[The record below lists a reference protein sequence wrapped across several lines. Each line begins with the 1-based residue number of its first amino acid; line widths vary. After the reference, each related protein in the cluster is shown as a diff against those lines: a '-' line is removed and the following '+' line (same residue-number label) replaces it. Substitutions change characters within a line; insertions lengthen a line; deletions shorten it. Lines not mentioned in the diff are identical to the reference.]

1 MNDFEYLDNIVVTVD
16 YYNHRK
22 CTPGWEIEEFVTDF
36 VDITYVV
43 NGKAEYIINGT
54 NYTVSSGDLL
64 CIPYDSKRSAIS
76 NPDSLMECYSIN
88 GQIRNIDGEDITL
101 PLPLIC
107 NIGLHTDILSLY
119 SSLNTVWNL
128 KDPGYKLRARGLFL
142 MILQRFFQ
150 IIIYQKD
157 TSIMDARIKK
167 VLQHMSNHY
176 HKPLTVQQM
185 ADMVNLSKMYFGN
198 LFKQET
204 GMTFRTFLTLIR
216 MNKAE
221 EMLYSG
227 EYKIHEVAY
236 ACGFSDVFYFSRI
249 FKKHR
254 GIAPSDAIRKRQV

>member
-1 MNDFEYLDNIVVTVD
+1 
-16 YYNHRK
+16 
-22 CTPGWEIEEFVTDF
+22 
-36 VDITYVV
+36 
-43 NGKAEYIINGT
+43 
-54 NYTVSSGDLL
+54 
-64 CIPYDSKRSAIS
+64 
-76 NPDSLMECYSIN
+76 
-88 GQIRNIDGEDITL
+88 
-101 PLPLIC
+101 
-107 NIGLHTDILSLY
+107 
-119 SSLNTVWNL
+119 
-128 KDPGYKLRARGLFL
+128 

-227 EYKIHEVAY
+227 EYKIHEVAD